1 MKTTTITIAILVMTT
16 FFYIIGF
23 QKTLVTPVSSVAA
36 SEGFFITDQKG
47 EKWDVTQAVS
57 LGFDPNGFQFGI
69 GRNAIVPLGPEALKA
84 PPETLP
90 SSDRVIGISQG
101 DQAHAYRV
109 RRLNMHEV
117 ANTTLG
123 DTAIAAAY

>member
-1 MKTTTITIAILVMTT
+1 MKTSIKTIAVLVMATL
-16 FFYIIGF
+16 FFVVGF
-23 QKTLVTPVSSVAA
+23 QKEPMAPVSSVAA

-47 EKWDVTQAVS
+47 EKWNVTQAVS
-57 LGFDPNGFQFGI
+57 LGFDPKGFQFGI
-69 GRNAIVPLGPEALKA
+69 GRNAIVPLDNEALKA
-84 PPETLP
+84 PPEELE
-90 SSDRVIGISQG
+90 SSERVIGINRG
-101 DQAHAYRV
+101 GEAHAYRV

>member
-1 MKTTTITIAILVMTT
+1 MKTPTITIAILVIATL
-16 FFYIIGF
+16 FFVIGV
-23 QKTLVTPVSSVAA
+23 QKSPVTQISPVAA

-57 LGFDPNGFQFGI
+57 LGFDPKGFQFGI
-69 GRNAIVPLGPEALKA
+69 GRNAIVPLGSKDLKA
-84 PPETLP
+84 SPESMG

-101 DQAHAYRV
+101 DEAHAYRV
-109 RRLNMHEV
+109 GRLNMHEV

-123 DTAIAAAY
+123 DAAIAAVY

>member
-1 MKTTTITIAILVMTT
+1 MKRWMLTLAMVLPAALYFVAD
-16 FFYIIGF
+16 FP
-23 QKTLVTPVSSVAA
+23 QKPTAPVSPVAA
-36 SEGFFITDQKG
+36 SDAVLITDQKG
-47 EKWDVTQAVS
+47 EKWDVTQAKS
-57 LGFDPNGFQFGI
+57 LGFDPMGFQFGI

-90 SSDRVIGISQG
+90 SYDRVIGVSQNG
-101 DQAHAYRV
+101 EAHAYRV

>member
-1 MKTTTITIAILVMTT
+1 MKTSILTIVALLTVTL
-16 FFYIIGF
+16 FFSIGF
-23 QKTLVTPVSSVAA
+23 QNESVPPMSSVAA
-36 SEGFFITDQKG
+36 SEGVYITDQKG
-47 EKWDVTQAVS
+47 ERWDVTQARS
-57 LGFDPNGFQFGI
+57 LGFDPKGFQFGI

-90 SSDRVIGISQG
+90 SSDRVLGVSQDG
-101 DQAHAYRV
+101 EAHAYRV

-123 DTAIAAAY
+123 DTPIAAAY